1 MKKILYVERK
11 FSGFFSLEKVFR
23 QVANELPQS
32 GLDASFQQVEHGAGL
47 KGMLSNLLSFKPK
60 PADLYHIT
68 GDITYIALRLPA
80 AKTILTIPDISILKY
95 RTGIRRYVLKKLFF
109 DWPVRKAKYVT
120 AISEATR
127 LEVVKET
134 GCPPDKVRTI
144 LLPIDDV
151 FRAEPKPE
159 FNTAKVN
166 LLQMGALPYKN
177 LPNLI
182 RAIEGLSCTLTII
195 GKLDPETE
203 KLLKEKG
210 IDYHN
215 ESQLDD
221 AAIRELYRTA
231 DIVTFCS
238 VFEGFGLPIIE
249 AQAMRTPVITSD
261 VEPMKGVAGDG
272 ALLVD
277 PHDPASIRKAI
288 DSLVADPSLRD
299 ALVERGSQNVKRFAP
314 AVIAQEYANLYLEI
328 MRDGQ

>member
-23 QVANELPQS
+23 QVANELPAM
-32 GLDASFQQVEHGAGL
+32 GLEAGFQQVGHGAGL
-47 KGMLSNLLSFKPK
+47 KGMLMNLLTFKADS
-60 PADLYHIT
+60 ADLYHVT

-80 AKTILTIPDISILKY
+80 GKTILTIPDISILKY
-95 RTGIRRYVLKKLFF
+95 RTGVRRYILKKLFF

-127 LEVVKET
+127 LDVIKET
-134 GCPPDKVRTI
+134 GCAPEKVRTVE
-144 LLPIDDV
+144 LPVDDV

-159 FNTAKVN
+159 FNSEKPQ

-182 RAIEGLSCTLTII
+182 RAIEGMSCTLTII
-195 GKLDPETE
+195 GKLDSETE
-203 KLLKEKG
+203 KLLREKG
-210 IDYHN
+210 IDFRN
-215 ESQLDD
+215 EFQLDD
-221 AAIRELYRTA
+221 AAIRERYCMA

-261 VEPMKGVAGDG
+261 IEPMKSVAGDG

-277 PHDPASIRKAI
+277 PKDPASIRSAI
-288 DSLVADPSLRD
+288 DLLVADATLRAD
-299 ALVERGSQNVKRFAP
+299 LVERGSENVKRYAP
-314 AVIAQEYANLYLEI
+314 AVIAREYADLYLEI
-328 MRDGQ
+328 MRDR